1 MSCYVDKNERG
12 DEAIEEEGDE
22 MQCIPV
28 EVLKTRGKIEIRHVE
43 RGNAVHHSF
52 IFITISCIYT

>member
-1 MSCYVDKNERG
+1 MSCDVDKNERG

-28 EVLKTRGKIEIRHVE
+28 EVLKTRGKIEIRRVE
-43 RGNAVHHSF
+43 RGNTVHHLF
-52 IFITISCIYT
+52 IYNNIV